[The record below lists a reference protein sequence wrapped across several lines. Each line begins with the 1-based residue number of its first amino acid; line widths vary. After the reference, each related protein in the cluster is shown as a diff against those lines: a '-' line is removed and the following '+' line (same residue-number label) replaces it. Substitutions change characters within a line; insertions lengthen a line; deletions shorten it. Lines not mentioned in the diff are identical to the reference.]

1 LPVGAGGVSTLDMQW
16 YYAIDDQRLGPVSHE
31 EFEQLVQSGKVTADS
46 LIWRKGMDQ
55 WKTLGEVQVRDPAL
69 FSTPPPLPGAA
80 EPTGLNG
87 EADADKVPPALGAP
101 VAEAEEDKAKAPEV
115 LVYAGFWRRAG
126 AHLVDLALWWV
137 VWQIFTGILG
147 ALYFPEA
154 VAIAEKGPGY
164 QARPEEIM
172 VLLRFFGVVLLI
184 GVIWAII
191 YDAIFILRFGATP
204 GKLLFGLRLVKA
216 DGQPLGFAH
225 IAGRCLAKGLAGLP
239 TLCIGYL
246 VVAFDEQKRG
256 LHDFFARTRVVKKR
270 EP

>member
-1 LPVGAGGVSTLDMQW
+1 MQW

-31 EFEQLVQSGKVTADS
+31 EFEQLVQSGKVTTDS

-69 FSTPPPLPGAA
+69 FSVPPPLPGAVEPVEA
-80 EPTGLNG
+80 EVES
-87 EADADKVPPALGAP
+87 EAEIAPPVRRAP
-101 VAEAEEDKAKAPEV
+101 RLEAEEDKPKAPEV
-115 LVYAGFWRRAG
+115 LLHAGFWRRAG

-147 ALYFPEA
+147 AVYFPEA
-154 VAIAEKGPGY
+154 VAIAQKGPGY
-164 QARPEEIM
+164 QAKPDEIM
-172 VLLRFFGVVLLI
+172 VLLRFFGVALVI

-204 GKLLFGLRLVKA
+204 GKLLFGLRVVSA
-216 DGQPLGFAH
+216 AGNPLGFAQ

-239 TLCIGYL
+239 TLGIGYL
-246 VVAFDEQKRG
+246 IVAFDDEKRG
-256 LHDFFARTRVVKKR
+256 LHDFFAQTRVVKKR
-270 EP
+270 KS

>member
-1 LPVGAGGVSTLDMQW
+1 MQW

-31 EFEQLVQSGKVTADS
+31 EFEQLVQSGKVTAHS

-69 FSTPPPLPGAA
+69 FSAPPPLPGAA
-80 EPTGLNG
+80 ERAEMNS
-87 EADADKVPPALGAP
+87 EADADQAPPARLAP
-101 VAEAEEDKAKAPEV
+101 RLEPGEDSATAPEV
-115 LVYAGFWRRAG
+115 LVHAGFWRRAG

-137 VWQIFTGILG
+137 VWQIFAGILG

-172 VLLRFFGVVLLI
+172 VLLRFFGVVLLT

-191 YDAIFILRFGATP
+191 YDAVFILRFGATP

-216 DGQPLGFAH
+216 DGKPLGFAH
-225 IAGRCLAKGLAGLP
+225 VAGRCLAKGLAGLP

-246 VVAFDEQKRG
+246 IVAFDDQKRG
-256 LHDFFARTRVVKKR
+256 LHDFFARTRVIIKKR